1 MGQYWSKAKMISRC
15 GGRNITCD
23 GRTTRGGDIGETSKK
38 WWFWWYIPHTS
49 GSYGSTTTFCW
60 GIFCCLESHEKMIR
74 STSEIFLIKTA
85 KLLSVCKQR
94 QLDNLPLIT
103 PRLGRTHKFE
113 SFIVFSYILR
123 LLCRKVSKTK
133 SIIFW
138 QQILVGHQTPT
149 CPLGMYHLKLPLF

>member
-23 GRTTRGGDIGETSKK
+23 GRTTRGVTKTSKK

-60 GIFCCLESHEKMIR
+60 GIFCCLESHEKKMIR

-85 KLLSVCKQR
+85 NLLSVCKQR

-133 SIIFW
+133 SIIF
-138 QQILVGHQTPT
+138 
-149 CPLGMYHLKLPLF
+149 